1 MCIYLVL
8 KRKIRI
14 KEILFNKKM
23 KLNDF
28 YLIKILSNIYKELYG
43 IYLYD

>member
-1 MCIYLVL
+1 MCIDLIL

-14 KEILFNKKM
+14 KDSLFNKKM
-23 KLNDF
+23 KLNGF